1 MVKLVTIT
9 KSDVIGKAV
18 NNCMKVLYSL
28 AQPHIEWDEFVKEN
42 KIYSERYKAWERY
55 YHLSKQETLSEEEL
69 KEFSTYPAEWKDK
82 SIEECIGPEPY
93 KFHYLPRD
101 VFKEVVDNFIYAY
114 ELDHHQQLLDTIH
127 ILKDYCNKP
136 IVDKYIE
143 REGDQPGYR
152 GYDHPD
158 NLKREVTKLLDMYF
172 HNSNCDLS
180 AIAEDIEKVF
190 FNFLDMAGKFFSWNG
205 DLNTFNCNV
214 YLGAS
219 PYSNKQG
226 VIDNWK
232 KYRNQTI
239 KIDDSEYDN
248 EEQDFD

>member
-1 MVKLVTIT
+1 METIT

-42 KIYSERYKAWERY
+42 KIYSGRYKAWERF
-55 YHLSKQETLSEEEL
+55 HKLSKQEALSEEEL
-69 KEFSTYPAEWKDK
+69 KEFSTYPGEWKDK
-82 SIEECIGPEPY
+82 SIEDCIGPAPY
-93 KFHYLPRD
+93 KFYYLPRE
-101 VFKEVVDNFIYAY
+101 VLKEVVDSFINAY

-127 ILKDYCNKP
+127 ILKNYCEDP

-152 GYDHPD
+152 GYDHPK
-158 NLKREVTKLLDMYF
+158 NLKQEVTRLLDMYF
-172 HNSNCDLS
+172 YNSDCDLF
-180 AIAEDIEKVF
+180 AVAEDIEKIF
-190 FNFLDMAGKFFSWNG
+190 FNFLDMAGKFFDWNS
-205 DLNTFNCNV
+205 DLNTFNMNV

-232 KYRNQTI
+232 KYRNKTI
-239 KIDDSEYDN
+239 EIDDSEYDN
-248 EEQDFD
+248 EEQDYD

>member
-1 MVKLVTIT
+1 METIT
-9 KSDVIGKAV
+9 RSNVIGKAV
-18 NNCMKVLYSL
+18 DNCMKVLYSL

-42 KIYSERYKAWERY
+42 ELYSKRYKAWERY
-55 YHLSKQETLSEEEL
+55 YKLSKKESLSEEEL
-69 KEFSTYPAEWKDK
+69 KEFSIFPGEWKNK
-82 SIEECIGPEPY
+82 SVEECIGPEPY

-101 VFKEVVDNFIYAY
+101 VFKEVVDSFVYAY
-114 ELDHHQQLLDTIH
+114 ELDHHQQLLDTIQ

-143 REGDQPGYR
+143 RDGDQPGYR
-152 GYDHPD
+152 GYDHPAC
-158 NLKREVTKLLDMYF
+158 LKAR
-172 HNSNCDLS
+172 
-180 AIAEDIEKVF
+180 IEKFLEEHYDLYDSEYNSKDSQEIIDMF
-190 FNFLDMAGKFFSWNG
+190 FEFLDMAGKFYNWNSE
-205 DLNTFNCNV
+205 LSAFNWNV

-239 KIDDSEYDN
+239 EIDESEYDN
-248 EEQDFD
+248 EEQDYD

>member
-1 MVKLVTIT
+1 METIT

-18 NNCMKVLYSL
+18 DNCMKVLYSL

-42 KIYSERYKAWERY
+42 KIYSGRYKAWERY
-55 YHLSKQETLSEEEL
+55 YHLSKQEALTEEEL
-69 KEFSTYPAEWKDK
+69 KEFSTYPAKWKDK
-82 SIEECIGPEPY
+82 SKEECIGPEPY
-93 KFHYLPRD
+93 KFYYLPRD
-101 VFKEVVDNFIYAY
+101 VFKEVVDGFIYAY
-114 ELDHHQQLLDTIH
+114 DLDHHQQLLDTIH
-127 ILKDYCNKP
+127 ILKNYCEDP

-158 NLKREVTKLLDMYF
+158 NLVTEIESLLKMYCGDSETDF
-172 HNSNCDLS
+172 HGVAQELQDL
-180 AIAEDIEKVF
+180 F
-190 FNFLDMAGKFFSWNG
+190 FEFLDMAGKFFNWNG
-205 DLNTFNCNV
+205 DLNTFNLNV

-239 KIDDSEYDN
+239 EINDDEYDN
-248 EEQDFD
+248 EEQDFN

>member
-1 MVKLVTIT
+1 METIT
-9 KSDVIGKAV
+9 RSKVIGKAV
-18 NNCMKVLYSL
+18 DNCMKVLYSL

-42 KIYSERYKAWERY
+42 ELYSKRYKAWERY
-55 YHLSKQETLSEEEL
+55 YQLSKKESLSEEEL
-69 KEFSTYPAEWKDK
+69 KEFSTYPGSWKDK
-82 SIEECIGPEPY
+82 SIDDCIGPAPY
-93 KFHYLPRD
+93 KFYYLPRD
-101 VFKEVVDNFIYAY
+101 VFKEVVDSFVYAY

-127 ILKDYCNKP
+127 ILKDYCEQP

-143 REGDQPGYR
+143 REGGQPGYR

-190 FNFLDMAGKFFSWNG
+190 FNFLDMAGNFYDWNG
-205 DLNTFNCNV
+205 DLNTFNFNV

-239 KIDDSEYDN
+239 EIDDSEYDN
-248 EEQDFD
+248 EEQDYD